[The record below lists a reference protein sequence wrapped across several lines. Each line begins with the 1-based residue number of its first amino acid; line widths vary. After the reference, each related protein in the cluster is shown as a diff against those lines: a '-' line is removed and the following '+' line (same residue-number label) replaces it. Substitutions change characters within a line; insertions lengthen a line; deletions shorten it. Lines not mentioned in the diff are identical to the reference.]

1 LAVVTP
7 NRPDD
12 GRTSGRADIGR
23 LNREHISSLHRMF
36 WMSNKR
42 VRLALVVS
50 VMCTPPVSF
59 QTSHESMVPNAKCS
73 SLSTLPSVSSHSN
86 FEPEK

>member
-1 LAVVTP
+1 MVTP

>member
-1 LAVVTP
+1 MLITRRHSSIYSFRGSLSSALA
-7 NRPDD
+7 
-12 GRTSGRADIGR
+12 
-23 LNREHISSLHRMF
+23 HISSLHRMF
-36 WMSNKR
+36 WMSNKS